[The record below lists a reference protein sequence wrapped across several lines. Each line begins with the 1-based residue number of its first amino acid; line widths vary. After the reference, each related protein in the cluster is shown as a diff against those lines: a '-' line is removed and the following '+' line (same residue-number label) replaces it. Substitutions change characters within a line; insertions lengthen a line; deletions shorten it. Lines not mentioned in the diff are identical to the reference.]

1 MRINSRIV
9 SISNGKINMGPYHE
23 YMAFYPETAGIL
35 CKKTNKPP
43 KEGFIF
49 KRETS
54 TTQVPIPPRLRIA
67 YGLYLQ
73 VEIEDLDEERIFI
86 RQKLKEKEI
95 PVPLPLH
102 SLTKAGGRKLKR
114 KPDGE
119 VIAKKN
125 NILYFSNIFPKE
137 WKMRKISVYAEDCLR
152 IEISDAT
159 DPELQKGIPTRK
171 AYQFD
176 FGARYQYFPGKSM
189 TFLHEVKTAN
199 TYRALNV
206 PKFFWEEAG
215 VKEGDRFDWYKTT
228 RKGETVY
235 VFTQKPKSCELTGQ
249 TIRPE
254 EEKPEQVILCED
266 CAEDKDDL
274 GALIKEIEELKGLV
288 RIAAKN
294 CIQVQKENLSLLE
307 LVQKMG
313 GGAHA

>member
-1 MRINSRIV
+1 MQRIV
-9 SISNGKINMGPYHE
+9 YGSK
-23 YMAFYPETAGIL
+23 FLT
-35 CKKTNKPP
+35 
-43 KEGFIF
+43 
-49 KRETS
+49 
-54 TTQVPIPPRLRIA
+54 LRI
-67 YGLYLQ
+67 
-73 VEIEDLDEERIFI
+73 RNC
-86 RQKLKEKEI
+86 RKEY
-95 PVPLPLH
+95 
-102 SLTKAGGRKLKR
+102 R
-114 KPDGE
+114 
-119 VIAKKN
+119 
-125 NILYFSNIFPKE
+125 
-137 WKMRKISVYAEDCLR
+137 
-152 IEISDAT
+152 
-159 DPELQKGIPTRK
+159 PEK

-313 GGAHA
+313 GWRSCLDRSRYERN